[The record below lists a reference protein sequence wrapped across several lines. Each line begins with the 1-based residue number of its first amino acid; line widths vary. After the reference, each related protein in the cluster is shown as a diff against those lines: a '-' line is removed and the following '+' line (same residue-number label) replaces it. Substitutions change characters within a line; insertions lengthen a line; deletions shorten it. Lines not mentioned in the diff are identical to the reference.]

1 MDTTEI
7 RIESAAEIM
16 KNESPD
22 DKRLNA
28 IKKILV
34 GNQIER
40 IENRFRGL
48 SRRVESTNSHLVSIV
63 EELNQEMANLKSRSS
78 TGDYSGPSN
87 ALSPEVGKLIQEFV
101 DAKKE
106 GKLAEDNYISNLE
119 SRLNQVELNIDT
131 KAAGKADALKDEVSA
146 FKEKVHASQNEF
158 VSNVEGKANAIKK
171 DVSAFKEKITE
182 NQNNFVSKFEN
193 RLGSIEEKVTE
204 SQNNFVSKLEDR
216 LGSKE
221 EKAGSKE
228 NKAVNN
234 RLSTLETEIK
244 SLRTKG
250 NETFQKK
257 VYDRQNEFEN
267 DVQELLERL
276 TGRVNERFDYASD
289 ERNKLNN
296 QVNGIQKV
304 LEEDVVSFMRES
316 IANTADLSERL
327 QETEEKVNESVKSEQ
342 VKVLFENL
350 SSKINLVE
358 SNLNNKIDSN
368 PSNDAELKEISEDLK
383 RKIYENNIRMEA
395 KLDAMY
401 DLTQRQLTNRKEDTS
416 KKDALRET
424 LKKLTQLLDE

>member
-119 SRLNQVELNIDT
+119 SRLNQVELNMDT

-146 FKEKVHASQNEF
+146 FKEKV
-158 VSNVEGKANAIKK
+158 
-171 DVSAFKEKITE
+171 TE

-193 RLGSIEEKVTE
+193 RLGSV
-204 SQNNFVSKLEDR
+204 
-216 LGSKE
+216 E

-250 NETFQKK
+250 NEAFQKK

>member
-119 SRLNQVELNIDT
+119 SRLNQVELNMDT

-146 FKEKVHASQNEF
+146 FKEKV
-158 VSNVEGKANAIKK
+158 
-171 DVSAFKEKITE
+171 TE

-193 RLGSIEEKVTE
+193 RLGSV
-204 SQNNFVSKLEDR
+204 
-216 LGSKE
+216 E

>member
-1 MDTTEI
+1 MDTKEI
-7 RIESAAEIM
+7 RIESAAEII

-48 SRRVESTNSHLVSIV
+48 SRRVESTNGHLVSIV
-63 EELNQEMANLKSRSS
+63 EELNQEMAALKLSS
-78 TGDYSGPSN
+78 SNGNDKGSGN

-106 GKLAEDNYISNLE
+106 GKLAEDKYISNLE
-119 SRLNQVELNIDT
+119 NRLNQVELNIDT
-131 KAAGKADALKDEVSA
+131 KVEGEANAMKADVSD
-146 FKEKVHASQNEF
+146 FKAKIHASQN
-158 VSNVEGKANAIKK
+158 
-171 DVSAFKEKITE
+171 
-182 NQNNFVSKFEN
+182 NFASKFEN
-193 RLGSIEEKVTE
+193 RLGTLEVNVDAQDHKVVDTRI
-204 SQNNFVSKLEDR
+204 SS
-216 LGSKE
+216 
-221 EKAGSKE
+221 
-228 NKAVNN
+228 
-234 RLSTLETEIK
+234 LETEIK
-244 SLRTKG
+244 ALRNKG

-257 VYDRQNEFEN
+257 VSDRQNEFEN
-267 DVQELLERL
+267 DVQDLLERL

-289 ERNKLNN
+289 ERSKLVNDVQKGFDFAYEERNKLDN
-296 QVNGIQKV
+296 QVNSIQKV

-316 IANTADLSERL
+316 IANSTNLTERL
-327 QETEEKVNESVKSEQ
+327 QEVEGKVNDNVKTEQ

-358 SNLNNKIDSN
+358 TSLNTKIDN
-368 PSNDAELKEISEDLK
+368 APSNEAELKGISEDIN

-401 DLTQRQLTNRKEDTS
+401 DLTQRQLANRKEDTS

>member
-63 EELNQEMANLKSRSS
+63 EELNQEMANLKLRSS

-119 SRLNQVELNIDT
+119 SRLNQVELNMDT

-146 FKEKVHASQNEF
+146 FKEKV
-158 VSNVEGKANAIKK
+158 
-171 DVSAFKEKITE
+171 TE

-193 RLGSIEEKVTE
+193 RLGSV
-204 SQNNFVSKLEDR
+204 
-216 LGSKE
+216 E

>member
-16 KNESPD
+16 QNESPD

-63 EELNQEMANLKSRSS
+63 EELNQEMANLKLRSS

-106 GKLAEDNYISNLE
+106 GKLAEDNYISKLE
-119 SRLNQVELNIDT
+119 SRLNQVELNMDT
-131 KAAGKADALKDEVSA
+131 KSGCKADAIKQDVSA
-146 FKEKVHASQNEF
+146 FKEKV
-158 VSNVEGKANAIKK
+158 
-171 DVSAFKEKITE
+171 TE

-193 RLGSIEEKVTE
+193 RLGSIEEKVMG
-204 SQNNFVSKLEDR
+204 SQNNFVSKFENR
-216 LGSKE
+216 LGSIEENGGGKE
-221 EKAGSKE
+221 D
-228 NKAVNN
+228 KAVNN

-250 NETFQKK
+250 NEAFQKK

-316 IANTADLSERL
+316 ITNTADLSERL

-368 PSNDAELKEISEDLK
+368 PSNDAELKEVSEDLK

>member
-7 RIESAAEIM
+7 RIDSAAEIM

-22 DKRLNA
+22 DRRLNA

-63 EELNQEMANLKSRSS
+63 EELNQEMANLKLRSS
-78 TGDYSGPSN
+78 TDDYSGPSN

-106 GKLAEDNYISNLE
+106 GKLAENNYISNLE
-119 SRLNQVELNIDT
+119 TRLNQVENNIDT
-131 KAAGKADALKDEVSA
+131 KAAGKADDLKD
-146 FKEKVHASQNEF
+146 
-158 VSNVEGKANAIKK
+158 
-171 DVSAFKEKITE
+171 DVSAFKVKVTE
-182 NQNNFVSKFEN
+182 SQNNFVSKFEN
-193 RLGSIEEKVTE
+193 RLGSIEEKV
-204 SQNNFVSKLEDR
+204 
-216 LGSKE
+216 GSKE
-221 EKAGSKE
+221 D
-228 NKAVNN
+228 KAVSN

-267 DVQELLERL
+267 DVQDLLERL

-327 QETEEKVNESVKSEQ
+327 QETEEKVNDSVKSEQ

-368 PSNDAELKEISEDLK
+368 PSNDAELKVISEDLK

>member
-34 GNQIER
+34 GNQIVR

-63 EELNQEMANLKSRSS
+63 EELNQEMANLKLRSS

-106 GKLAEDNYISNLE
+106 GKLAEDNYISKLE
-119 SRLNQVELNIDT
+119 SRLNQVELNMDT
-131 KAAGKADALKDEVSA
+131 KSGCKADAIKQDVSA
-146 FKEKVHASQNEF
+146 FKEKV
-158 VSNVEGKANAIKK
+158 
-171 DVSAFKEKITE
+171 TE

-193 RLGSIEEKVTE
+193 RLGSIEEKVMG
-204 SQNNFVSKLEDR
+204 SQNNFVSKFENR
-216 LGSKE
+216 LGSIE
-221 EKAGSKE
+221 EKGGGKE
-228 NKAVNN
+228 DKAVNN

-250 NETFQKK
+250 NEAFQKK

-316 IANTADLSERL
+316 ITNTADLSERL

-368 PSNDAELKEISEDLK
+368 PSNDAELKEVSEDLK

>member
-1 MDTTEI
+1 METKEI

-48 SRRVESTNSHLVSIV
+48 SRRVESTNGHLVSIV
-63 EELNQEMANLKSRSS
+63 EELNQEMAALKSRSS
-78 TGDYSGPSN
+78 TGDNGGSNN

-106 GKLAEDNYISNLE
+106 GKLAEDKFISNLE
-119 SRLNQVELNIDT
+119 TRLNQVELKIDT
-131 KAAGKADALKDEVSA
+131 K
-146 FKEKVHASQNEF
+146 
-158 VSNVEGKANAIKK
+158 VEGKANAIKD
-171 DVSAFKEKITE
+171 DVSAFKAKVTAS
-182 NQNNFVSKFEN
+182 QNNFVSKFEN
-193 RLGSIEEKVTE
+193 RLGNIEGDLGIKDNKV
-204 SQNNFVSKLEDR
+204 
-216 LGSKE
+216 
-221 EKAGSKE
+221 
-228 NKAVNN
+228 VNN
-234 RLSTLETEIK
+234 RLASLETEIK

-250 NETFQKK
+250 NEIFQKK

-267 DVQELLERL
+267 DVQDLIERL

-289 ERNKLNN
+289 ERNKLSN
-296 QVNGIQKV
+296 QVAGIQKV
-304 LEEDVVSFMRES
+304 LEEDVVSFMRDS

-327 QETEEKVNESVKSEQ
+327 QETEGKVNDSVKSEQ

-358 SNLNNKIDSN
+358 SNLNEKIDNN
-368 PSNDAELKEISEDLK
+368 PGNDAEMKGISEDLK
-383 RKIYENNIRMEA
+383 QKIYENNIRMEA

-401 DLTQRQLTNRKEDTS
+401 DLTQRQLANRKEDTS